1 MKFLA
6 LSVILALAVSL
17 SGAMSVDQALHQE
30 WELFKTTHGKS
41 YSESENEFRMKV
53 FLENRE
59 KVAEHNA
66 RFAKGEETFTL
77 AMNKFGDLVSQLL
90 VLCW

>member
-1 MKFLA
+1 
-6 LSVILALAVSL
+6 
-17 SGAMSVDQALHQE
+17 
-30 WELFKTTHGKS
+30 
-41 YSESENEFRMKV
+41 MKV

-59 KVAEHNA
+59 KVAQHNA

>member
-1 MKFLA
+1 
-6 LSVILALAVSL
+6 
-17 SGAMSVDQALHQE
+17 
-30 WELFKTTHGKS
+30 
-41 YSESENEFRMKV
+41 MKV